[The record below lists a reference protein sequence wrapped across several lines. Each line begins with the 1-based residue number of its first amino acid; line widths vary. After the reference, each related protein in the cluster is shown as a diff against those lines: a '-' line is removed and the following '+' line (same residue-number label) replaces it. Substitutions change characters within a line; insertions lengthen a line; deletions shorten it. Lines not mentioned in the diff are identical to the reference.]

1 MEDDNREKEIIK
13 NKKIM
18 KTMWTMVITTTV
30 VYITMILLVVY
41 TLEEGILL
49 GTIIGIATF
58 IMVVIA
64 FYGVKLEVDAG
75 YYECKNC
82 RNKYVPKYIDAIKAP
97 HIMTTRYLKCPNC
110 NKRTWSKKVMFK

>member
-1 MEDDNREKEIIK
+1 MEDANKEKEIIK

-18 KTMWTMVITTTV
+18 KTMWTLMITTIV
-30 VYITMILLVVY
+30 VYIAIVFVAVH
-41 TLEEGILL
+41 TLEEGGLL
-49 GTIIGIATF
+49 GTIIGISTS
-58 IMVVIA
+58 IVVVIA

-82 RNKYVPKYIDAIKAP
+82 RHKYVPKYFDVVKAP